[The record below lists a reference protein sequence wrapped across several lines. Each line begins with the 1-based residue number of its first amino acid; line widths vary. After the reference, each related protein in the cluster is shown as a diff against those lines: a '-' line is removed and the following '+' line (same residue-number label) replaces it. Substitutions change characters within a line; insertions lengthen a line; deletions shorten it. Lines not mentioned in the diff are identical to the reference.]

1 MDIVFALLLLF
12 GGFALG
18 SVTAERAPSVQ
29 TPTSVAEVRSQEP
42 PGLTAIDPLT
52 CSGGEA
58 AVIYRD
64 LTLPHSG
71 QTDRPETPASE
82 CAEGCRD
89 E

>member
-18 SVTAERAPSVQ
+18 SVTAERDPSVQ
-29 TPTSVAEVRSQEP
+29 TPASVAEVRSQEP
-42 PGLTAIDPLT
+42 PGQMTSDPLT
-52 CSGGEA
+52 CSGGKA

-64 LTLPHSG
+64 LTLSHPG
-71 QTDRPETPASE
+71 QTNRPETPAG
-82 CAEGCRD
+82 EGVENCRD

>member
-18 SVTAERAPSVQ
+18 SVTAERDPSVQ
-29 TPTSVAEVRSQEP
+29 TSASVAEVRSQEAP
-42 PGLTAIDPLT
+42 VLTAIDSLT
-52 CSGGEA
+52 CSGSKA

-71 QTDRPETPASE
+71 QTNRPETPAGE
-82 CAEGCRD
+82 CVEGCQD
-89 E
+89 D

>member
-18 SVTAERAPSVQ
+18 SVTAERDPSVQ
-29 TPTSVAEVRSQEP
+29 TPPSVAEVRSQEP
-42 PGLTAIDPLT
+42 PGLTASDPLT
-52 CSGGEA
+52 CHGGKA

-71 QTDRPETPASE
+71 QTDRPETPAGE

>member
-18 SVTAERAPSVQ
+18 SVTAERDLAVHN
-29 TPTSVAEVRSQEP
+29 PTSVAEVRSQDAP
-42 PGLTAIDPLT
+42 VLTAIDPLT
-52 CSGGEA
+52 CYGGEA

-64 LTLPHSG
+64 LTLPYLG
-71 QTDRPETPASE
+71 QTDRPAPPVGE

>member
-1 MDIVFALLLLF
+1 MDIVFALFFLF

-18 SVTAERAPSVQ
+18 SVTADREPSVQ
-29 TPTSVAEVRSQEP
+29 TPVSVAEVRGEET
-42 PGLTAIDPLT
+42 PGLTTSDPLA
-52 CSGGEA
+52 CSGSKA

-64 LTLPHSG
+64 LTLPYTG
-71 QTDRPETPASE
+71 QSDRPETPAGE

>member
-18 SVTAERAPSVQ
+18 SVTAERDPSVQ
-29 TPTSVAEVRSQEP
+29 KQSSETEVRSQEAP
-42 PGLTAIDPLT
+42 VLTSIDPLI
-52 CSGGEA
+52 CHGSEA

-64 LTLPHSG
+64 LTLAHPG
-71 QTDRPETPASE
+71 QTYTPEITSSE
-82 CAEGCRD
+82 CAEGCSD

>member
-1 MDIVFALLLLF
+1 MDIGFALLLLF

-18 SVTAERAPSVQ
+18 SVTAERDPSVQ
-29 TPTSVAEVRSQEP
+29 TPSSVAEVRGEEA
-42 PGLTAIDPLT
+42 PGLTSIIPLT
-52 CSGGEA
+52 CSGNKA

-64 LTLPHSG
+64 LTLPYQG

-82 CAEGCRD
+82 CAEGCRN